1 MTKTYCDLC
10 KKEMKP
16 RDRRLNQIY
25 YDWALDLDLCEDCE
39 SKWKEFKEKTQD
51 KYNKLYDDLH
61 SQEMREVR
69 EYLGLE
75 GEAHD

>member
-1 MTKTYCDLC
+1 MVTMTKTYCDLC

-16 RDRRLNQIY
+16 KERKHNQIY
-25 YDWALDLDLCEDCE
+25 YQWAMDLDLCEECE
-39 SKWKEFKEKTQD
+39 GKWLEFKEKSKE

-69 EYLGLE
+69 EFLGIE
-75 GEAHD
+75 G